1 MDDEDLEP
9 QRTKPSKP
17 PLDDLSIEE
26 LEAYIDDLSIEELE
40 AYIEDLEGEIMR
52 VRAEIDKKD
61 SHRKSVE
68 GLFKT

>member
-9 QRTKPSKP
+9 QRTKSPKP
-17 PLDDLSIEE
+17 PL
-26 LEAYIDDLSIEELE
+26 DDLSIEELE

>member
-1 MDDEDLEP
+1 MEDEDLEP
-9 QRTKPSKP
+9 QRTKPAKP
-17 PLDDLSIEE
+17 PLDDLSI
-26 LEAYIDDLSIEELE
+26 AELE
-40 AYIEDLEGEIMR
+40 AYIEDLEGEILR

>member
-9 QRTKPSKP
+9 QRIKPPKP
-17 PLDDLSIEE
+17 PLDDLSIDE
-26 LEAYIDDLSIEELE
+26 LG
-40 AYIEDLEGEIMR
+40 AYIEDLESEILR

-61 SHRKSVE
+61 SHRKNVE

>member
-1 MDDEDLEP
+1 MEDEDFEP
-9 QRTKPSKP
+9 QRTKPTKP

-26 LEAYIDDLSIEELE
+26 LED
-40 AYIEDLEGEIMR
+40 YIEDLESEILR

-61 SHRKSVE
+61 NHRKSVE

>member
-1 MDDEDLEP
+1 MEDEDFEP
-9 QRTKPSKP
+9 QRTKPAKP
-17 PLDDLSIEE
+17 PL
-26 LEAYIDDLSIEELE
+26 DDLSIEELE

>member
-9 QRTKPSKP
+9 QRIKPPKP
-17 PLDDLSIEE
+17 PLDDLSIGG
-26 LEAYIDDLSIEELE
+26 LEAYIDDL
-40 AYIEDLEGEIMR
+40 EGEIMH

-61 SHRKSVE
+61 SHRKNVE

>member
-9 QRTKPSKP
+9 RRTKPAKP
-17 PLDDLSIEE
+17 PLDDLSIGE
-26 LEAYIDDLSIEELE
+26 LEACIG
-40 AYIEDLEGEIMR
+40 DLEGEILR

>member
-1 MDDEDLEP
+1 MEDEDLEP

-17 PLDDLSIEE
+17 PLD
-26 LEAYIDDLSIEELE
+26 ALSIEELE
-40 AYIEDLEGEIMR
+40 AYIEDLEGEILR

-61 SHRKSVE
+61 SYRKSVE

>member
-9 QRTKPSKP
+9 RRTKPPKP
-17 PLDDLSIEE
+17 ALDDLSIEE
-26 LEAYIDDLSIEELE
+26 LGAYIDDL
-40 AYIEDLEGEIMR
+40 EDEILR

-61 SHRKSVE
+61 NHRKNVE

>member
-26 LEAYIDDLSIEELE
+26 LG
-40 AYIEDLEGEIMR
+40 AYIEDLEDEILR

-68 GLFKT
+68 GIFKT